1 MWRILSL
8 AFIKEP
14 SGKFIFQVAVLLI
27 TLVAGLICFIPSIQ
41 SNETNGVFHGP
52 HFLVGDGI
60 SSRYRLR
67 DIAIVSFSV
76 MIPST
81 VNALVDILQQIF
93 EEYLVQSKSSPTSKA
108 SNSATSTNAENDDG
122 SMGFG
127 SFERLFYF
135 VGIQSCS
142 YFVFALDTYDWG
154 SNSASWTIQENQEV
168 IATTLITGS
177 IAASF
182 VVTACS
188 LIICF
193 HREYVLNYPRHVR
206 SSAAFTTVAVAS
218 IVASGISFAMMSYSR
233 SLRSTRI
240 LAAVSGAFSVLAL
253 LALVGNG
260 HRWVYKSLSMF
271 NKLGYNTKKKF
282 EQFYT
287 PLVLLF
293 AYVLNSAFIV
303 ATSIEIAGERPHT
316 DELEENERSS
326 SIEKRLFDHFVLLI
340 VSALSMIV
348 LHQRL
353 KNIEMTRNLVSRL
366 RVWIRLN

>member
-1 MWRILSL
+1 MWRILNL

-14 SGKFIFQVAVLLI
+14 PGKFTFQVAVLVI
-27 TLVAGLICFIPSIQ
+27 TLVAGLVCFIPSIQ
-41 SNETNGVFHGP
+41 SKKANGVFYGP

-67 DIAIVSFSV
+67 DVAIVSFSI

-81 VNALVDILQQIF
+81 VNALVDILQKIF
-93 EEYLVQSKSSPTSKA
+93 QEYLEQNKSSSTSKT
-108 SNSATSTNAENDDG
+108 SNSATSTNNAENDDG
-122 SMGFG
+122 SVGFG

-142 YFVFALDTYDWG
+142 YFVFVLDEYGWG
-154 SNSASWTIQENQEV
+154 SSSASWAIQDNQEV
-168 IATTLITGS
+168 IATIIITGS

-182 VVTACS
+182 VVTAGS

-193 HREYVLNYPRHVR
+193 HREYVLNYPRHIR

-218 IVASGISFAMMSYSR
+218 IVVSGISFAMMSYSR
-233 SLRSTRI
+233 SLSSTRI

-260 HRWVYKSLSMF
+260 LRWVHKSLSMF
-271 NKLGYNTKKKF
+271 SKLGYNTKKKF

-293 AYVLNSAFIV
+293 AYVLNSAFITV
-303 ATSIEIAGERPHT
+303 TSFELAGERPT
-316 DELEENERSS
+316 TGELEENERSS
-326 SIEKRLFDHFVLLI
+326 SMEKRLFDHFVLLI

-353 KNIEMTRNLVSRL
+353 KNIEMTRNLVS
-366 RVWIRLN
+366 NG